1 MRKEEFL
8 SEYNQGADTD
18 EIFRQLEQAGYQY
31 LGGGQEATVWGRD
44 EGEVLKVLM
53 PSHIKETAEKS
64 FMIFHDA
71 CQAMGSNPHVPRFI
85 DQASVFEING
95 VDYMQISME
104 RLEPI
109 GEGTDS
115 QLIVWA
121 LSDLCTNTTWDNVA
135 VQLEDPEFWSSI
147 PDITLERIESL
158 LYHIDL
164 GDCRELFNTM
174 QAFYRIAQQYD
185 LGWDLHTENVMQRT
199 NGTLVITDPFYN

>member
-8 SEYNQGADTD
+8 GEYDRGAATD

-31 LGGGQEATVWGRD
+31 LGGGQDATVWGRD

-53 PSHIKETAEKS
+53 PSRLKETAEKS

-71 CQAMGSNPHVPRFI
+71 CQAMQDNPHVPQFI

-104 RLEPI
+104 RLQPI

-121 LSDLCTNTTWDNVA
+121 LSDLCTNSAWADVA
-135 VQLEDPEFWSSI
+135 AQLEDPEFWSSI
-147 PDITLERIESL
+147 PDITIERIENL

-164 GDCRELFNTM
+164 EDCRALFDTM
-174 QAFYRIAQQYD
+174 QTFYRIAQQNN
-185 LGWDLHTENVMQRT
+185 LGWDLHTENVMQRSD
-199 NGTLVITDPFYN
+199 GTLVITDPFFA